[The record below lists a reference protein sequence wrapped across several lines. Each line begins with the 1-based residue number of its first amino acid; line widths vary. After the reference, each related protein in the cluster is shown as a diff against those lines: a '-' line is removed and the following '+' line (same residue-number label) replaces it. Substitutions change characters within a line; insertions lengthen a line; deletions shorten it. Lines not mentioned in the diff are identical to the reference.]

1 VAKPEIAVSERSKS
15 ALKLR
20 NADVRNIKTWEE
32 AAALF
37 DEAGVVDASI
47 LGDGFQ
53 ILRRKDK
60 DQLIGKAF
68 LILDFK
74 EIEGDFGGF
83 VTLRVVTKA
92 NEKFRLSDGST
103 GIYTQLMEI
112 REETGREG
120 GIVVKNGLTR
130 SDYTYT
136 DPSDN
141 SEKPA
146 YTYYLDISG

>member
-74 EIEGDFGGF
+74 EIEGDFGAF
-83 VTLRVVTKA
+83 VTLRIVTKS

-103 GIYTQLMEI
+103 GIYSQLMEL

-141 SEKPA
+141 SEKAA